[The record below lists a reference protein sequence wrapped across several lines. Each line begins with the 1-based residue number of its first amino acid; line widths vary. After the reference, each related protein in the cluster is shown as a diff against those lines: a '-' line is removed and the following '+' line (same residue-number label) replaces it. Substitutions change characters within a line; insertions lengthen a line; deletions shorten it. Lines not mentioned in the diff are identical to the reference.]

1 MSLNERLTNGNLKGI
16 GRIIEGVIIAAI
28 VGGITI
34 YGNSRVIET
43 KLESFARD
51 LQRIENTVGNVV
63 DRLNKHVE
71 HHAK

>member
-1 MSLNERLTNGNLKGI
+1 MSIKERLENGNLRQV

-43 KLESFARD
+43 KLEGFFTD
-51 LQRIENTVGNVV
+51 LQRIEKTVEKVV
-63 DRLNKHVE
+63 DRLNKHIE
-71 HHAK
+71 KER